1 MEAMGLKI
9 ETPLYLYRFVSRN
22 LNNTHVFVFRYLHLK
37 KQLCLTKAFNIGHI
51 IVSVN
56 VT

>member
-9 ETPLYLYRFVSRN
+9 ETPLYPYRFVSRN